1 MSVFNQRHLQ
11 LIKEKALNRTIKRLL
26 MPYTPVW
33 GSKEHFLQEQHHYLA
48 DFITNS
54 FGEIFKKE
62 IDDVEYNPDEVS
74 IYYHYE
80 NDEPIDN
87 EENPLNYE
95 ITMFGNHYDFVCDKR
110 QNLKKILKCRAY
122 GGAEL
127 FNYNPVYIIGF
138 CDKDTGDDM
147 ETNYYEPDPELDDV
161 PFYDVPECP
170 CCMDSW
176 GVSETT
182 TIVGNPLKKHIIKRK
197 KHYTIKRNT
206 FCGHPLCMECFKK
219 ICESDEPSCPMC
231 RKLYTDTGDI
241 EIVEEYP
248 NITDDMIRD
257 MIKNYDDA
265 LLDIVDIDAL
275 ITQAII
281 ADGIPHLLQLRCFV
295 DDDEHN
301 FIAGIQEHPF

>member
-1 MSVFNQRHLQ
+1 
-11 LIKEKALNRTIKRLL
+11 

-48 DFITNS
+48 DFITNT

-80 NDEPIDN
+80 NDEPNDD
-87 EENPLNYE
+87 EENPHNYE
-95 ITMFGNHYDFVCDKR
+95 ITIFGNHYDFVCDKR

-122 GGAEL
+122 GNAEL

-138 CDKDTGDDM
+138 CNKDTGGVM
-147 ETNYYEPDPELDDV
+147 ERNFYEPDPELDDV

-170 CCMDSW
+170 CCMEKW
-176 GVSETT
+176 GERYGTPK
-182 TIVGNPLKKHIIKRK
+182 IIGNPLKKHIIKRK
-197 KHYTIKRNT
+197 IYHTIKRNT
-206 FCGHPLCMECFKK
+206 FCGHPLCMDCFKK
-219 ICESDEPSCPMC
+219 ICDDTDEPSCPMC
-231 RKLYTDTGDI
+231 RKKYQDTGDI
-241 EIVEEYP
+241 EMEEEYP
-248 NITDDMIRD
+248 NLTDDMIRD
-257 MIKNYDDA
+257 MIRTYDDA